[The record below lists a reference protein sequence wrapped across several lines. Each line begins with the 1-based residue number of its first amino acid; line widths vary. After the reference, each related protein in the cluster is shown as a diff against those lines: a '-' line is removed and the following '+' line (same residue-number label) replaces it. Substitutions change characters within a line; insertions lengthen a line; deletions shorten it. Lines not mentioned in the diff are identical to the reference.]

1 MEDNHSTIVA
11 LYRSGKKPLQIFK
24 ELKSVGVSQSQ
35 VYRTIKRYLETGS
48 SKRRYGGRRRR
59 TVRIAANIGR
69 LRKRLQ
75 RNPRQSSRK
84 LSKGTGVSRSTVMRI
99 INEDLGLRP
108 LKLQKVQELSSAQ
121 KRNRLTRSRLLLRR
135 APNGELESMVFSD
148 EKIFTVEQVWN
159 KQNDRLWL
167 KGKNSVSSSQF
178 NVTRK
183 QGPPSIMVWAGI
195 TESGR
200 TPLVFLEKRSK
211 MNAELYR
218 FLVLKTHL
226 KPWAEKHFG
235 NARWIFQQ
243 GSAPCHTA
251 LSTQSWLRNNVPDFI
266 SPTQWPAGSPD
277 LNPMDFSIWSILESE
292 ACSTPAPSGE
302 VLKARLRKAW
312 LKIPQNTLRAA
323 CQCFKRRLS
332 LVIKARGGHFENSC

>member
-1 MEDNHSTIVA
+1 M
-11 LYRSGKKPLQIFK
+11 K
-24 ELKSVGVSQSQ
+24 
-35 VYRTIKRYLETGS
+35 
-48 SKRRYGGRRRR
+48 
-59 TVRIAANIGR
+59 
-69 LRKRLQ
+69 
-75 RNPRQSSRK
+75 
-84 LSKGTGVSRSTVMRI
+84 
-99 INEDLGLRP
+99 EDLGLRSF
-108 LKLQKVQELSSAQ
+108 KLQKVQELLSAQ

-135 APNGELESMVFSD
+135 SANGELENMVFSD

-200 TPLVFLEKRSK
+200 TPLVFLEKGSK

-218 FLVLKTHL
+218 SLVLETHL

-243 GSAPCHTA
+243 DSAACHTA
-251 LSTQSWLRNNVPDFI
+251 LSTQSWL
-266 SPTQWPAGSPD
+266 
-277 LNPMDFSIWSILESE
+277 
-292 ACSTPAPSGE
+292 
-302 VLKARLRKAW
+302 
-312 LKIPQNTLRAA
+312 
-323 CQCFKRRLS
+323 
-332 LVIKARGGHFENSC
+332 